1 MVTYVKISELPPA
14 TEATGADEL
23 EVNQAGVTRKITVD
37 QIADVVAEIL
47 PPPVSDWA
55 DITGKP
61 DFDAL
66 YVNTAGD
73 TMTGALSGTTAT
85 LSTAIP
91 AASNDTTVPTTAW
104 VKANA
109 GSSTT
114 GGDFC
119 ANQTSSF
126 PAMDTGYTTLIL
138 TQILSGNSTGSYST
152 STGRY
157 TPPAGRYFISAS
169 YSASCGAASHYY
181 LVLRKNGAAIQTSIS
196 TLNTSTWNEDIAISA
211 TVDSNGTDYFDLQ
224 GQSSGG
230 PATFNA
236 LMFLAYPISG
246 IKGPP
251 GDATPG
257 TLIQM
262 VSTQTGAVATGTTIL
277 PIDDTIPQITEGTE
291 FMTLAITPRSATSK
305 LVVNVL
311 VNLSFSVAANNV
323 AAALFQDSTANALTS
338 ALIYQSTLNAVQQI
352 RLSYVVTSGTTSSTT
367 FRVRAGGQVAGT
379 LTFNGNGGLPIFGG
393 NTHSSIVITETAT

>member
-1 MVTYVKISELPPA
+1 MASLDFPSSPTSGQVFTGGNGVQYV
-14 TEATGADEL
+14 
-23 EVNQAGVTRKITVD
+23 
-37 QIADVVAEIL
+37 
-47 PPPVSDWA
+47 W
-55 DITGKP
+55 
-61 DFDAL
+61 
-66 YVNTAGD
+66 
-73 TMTGALSGTTAT
+73 SGTVW
-85 LSTAIP
+85 L
-91 AASNDTTVPTTAW
+91 ASGAS
-104 VKANA
+104 A
-109 GSSTT
+109 
-114 GGDFC
+114 GGDFM
-119 ANQTSSF
+119 ATNSADFTIST
-126 PAMDTGYTTLIL
+126 PAVRAWNTVMN
-138 TQILSGNSTGSYST
+138 GNAGNYYST

-157 TPPAGRYFISAS
+157 TPPAGRYLIRSQLK
-169 YSASCGAASHYY
+169 GATSGAGNTIYTAI
-181 LVLRKNGAAIQTSIS
+181 RKNGVDVGYSLDTATSAGNWAECDFEAI
-196 TLNTSTWNEDIAISA
+196 
-211 TVDSNGTDYFDLQ
+211 VDANGTDYFENTLWADAVTTSTA
-224 GQSSGG
+224 GY
-230 PATFNA
+230 
-236 LMFLAYPISG
+236 FLAYPISG

-257 TLIQM
+257 TLIQT